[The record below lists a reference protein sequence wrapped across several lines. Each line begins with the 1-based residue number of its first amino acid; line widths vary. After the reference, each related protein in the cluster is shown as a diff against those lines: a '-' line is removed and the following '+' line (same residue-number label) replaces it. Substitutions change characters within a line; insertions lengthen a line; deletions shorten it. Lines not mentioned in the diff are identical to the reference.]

1 VQEPGRNDFIPL
13 IPVTTFMAKILRVEI
28 TDKALK
34 VLKVEAAL
42 RGQPQRETLEAL
54 ILSGAPPRARALALV
69 EEEPLMEV
77 AKMESKPVTPKKDK
91 IKKNPVKPKVD
102 KMEEKPIMPKVDKIE
117 SNGVKAHN
125 TPLDLMPVKIFTKP
139 MIGRIKKLI

>member
-1 VQEPGRNDFIPL
+1 MQEPGRNDFIPL

-54 ILSGAPPRARALALV
+54 ILSGAPPRALALV

-117 SNGVKAHN
+117 SNGVKAQN